1 MKDGI
6 VYGEQPASSVKVKGV
21 KVLPDR
27 ILLITFNNGETR
39 LFDMEE
45 LSGPA
50 FDPLKDME
58 IASHPAI
65 EYGVLTWKNGEID
78 CAPEYLYEHSY
89 EYSTMIV

>member
-1 MKDGI
+1 MFMKDGI

-50 FDPLKDME
+50 FDP
-58 IASHPAI
+58 
-65 EYGVLTWKNGEID
+65 
-78 CAPEYLYEHSY
+78 C
-89 EYSTMIV
+89 